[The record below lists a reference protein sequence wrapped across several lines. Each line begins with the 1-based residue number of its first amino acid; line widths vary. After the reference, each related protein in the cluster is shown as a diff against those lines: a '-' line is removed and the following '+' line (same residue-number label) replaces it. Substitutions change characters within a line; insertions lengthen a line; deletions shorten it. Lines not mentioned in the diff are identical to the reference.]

1 MTGGSPPVIYSEGR
15 IDMPVFLGS
24 LDIILQDGFMYSL
37 IAMGYYI
44 SYSILD
50 FPDLTAEGTVLSGGV
65 VFGLLVKLGVSP
77 HLALIAAFLVGF
89 LFGSVTGMLHVKL
102 KIRPLLC
109 GILVSTAL
117 ISVNLIAT
125 VVGMGGNFKGD
136 GALSTIDLGRGVPTI
151 LRVFPSS
158 ILPNDFLGLNIRKL
172 LTFFVIALIFKLIL
186 DFYLK
191 TKNGLLLRAAGG
203 NPRFVTMLSRDEGRS
218 KILGLAI
225 GNGYAAAA
233 GALIVQSR
241 GNVNQ
246 NIGIGMI
253 VIGLASLIIGLSV
266 FSKVRFLKPT
276 TKVILGSVIYQ
287 GCLGLATFLGVPSA
301 YNKII
306 MAVLF
311 TIALVISGKTRKGG
325 VKNA

>member
-1 MTGGSPPVIYSEGR
+1 MLSA
-15 IDMPVFLGS
+15 FLGS
-24 LDIILQDGFMYSL
+24 LDVILQDGFMYSL

-65 VFGLLVKLGVSP
+65 AFGLLVKNGVSP
-77 HLALIAAFLVGF
+77 HLALLGAFIVGF
-89 LFGSVTGMLHVKL
+89 LCGSVTGVLHVKL

-117 ISVNLIAT
+117 ISVNLVAT
-125 VVGMGGNFKGD
+125 VVGMGGNFSGD
-136 GALSTIDLGRGVPTI
+136 GALSTIDLGRSVPTLIRVLPWSLLPTDI
-151 LRVFPSS
+151 LGF
-158 ILPNDFLGLNIRKL
+158 NIRKL
-172 LTFFVIALIFKLIL
+172 VTFFIIALIFKLIL
-186 DFYLK
+186 DAYLK

-203 NPRFVTMLSRDEGRS
+203 NPQYVTMLGKDQGQS

-266 FSKVRFLKPT
+266 FSKVRWLKPT

-306 MAVLF
+306 MAALF
-311 TIALVISGKTRKGG
+311 TAALVISGRQKKTRRWD
-325 VKNA
+325 NA

>member
-1 MTGGSPPVIYSEGR
+1 MLSA
-15 IDMPVFLGS
+15 FLGS
-24 LDIILQDGFMYSL
+24 LDVILQDGFMYSL

-65 VFGLLVKLGVSP
+65 AFGLLVKNGVSP
-77 HLALIAAFLVGF
+77 HLALLGAFIVGF
-89 LFGSVTGMLHVKL
+89 LCGSVTGVLHVKL

-117 ISVNLIAT
+117 ISVNLVAT
-125 VVGMGGNFKGD
+125 VVGMGGTFSGD
-136 GALSTIDLGRGVPTI
+136 GALSTIDLGRSVPTLIRVLPWSLLPTDI
-151 LRVFPSS
+151 LGF
-158 ILPNDFLGLNIRKL
+158 NIRKL
-172 LTFFVIALIFKLIL
+172 VTFFIIALIFKLIL
-186 DFYLK
+186 DAYLK

-203 NPRFVTMLSRDEGRS
+203 NPQYVTMLGKDQGQS

-266 FSKVRFLKPT
+266 FSKVRWLKPT

-306 MAVLF
+306 MAALF
-311 TIALVISGKTRKGG
+311 TAALVISGRQKKTRRWD
-325 VKNA
+325 NA

>member
-1 MTGGSPPVIYSEGR
+1 MLAA
-15 IDMPVFLGS
+15 FLGS
-24 LDIILQDGFMYSL
+24 LDVILQDGFMYSL

-50 FPDLTAEGTVLSGGV
+50 FPDLTVEGTVLSGGV
-65 VFGLLVKLGVSP
+65 AFGLLVKNGVSP
-77 HLALIAAFLVGF
+77 HLALLGAFVVGF
-89 LFGSVTGMLHVKL
+89 LCGSFTGVLHVKL

-117 ISVNLIAT
+117 ISVNLVAT
-125 VVGMGGNFKGD
+125 VVGMGGSFSGD
-136 GALSTIDLGRGVPTI
+136 GALSTIDLGRSVPTLI
-151 LRVFPSS
+151 RV
-158 ILPNDFLGLNIRKL
+158 LPWSLLPTDVLGFNIRKL
-172 LTFFVIALIFKLIL
+172 VTFFLIALIFKLIL
-186 DFYLK
+186 DAYLK

-203 NPRFVTMLSRDEGRS
+203 NPQYVTMLGRDQGHS

-266 FSKVRFLKPT
+266 FSKVRWLKPT

-306 MAVLF
+306 MAALF
-311 TIALVISGKTRKGG
+311 TAALVISGRQKKTRRWD
-325 VKNA
+325 NA